1 MSDPEPGSI
10 IMQLL
15 VIVLLTLVNAFF
27 AGAEMAVVSVNKNK
41 IKKLAENGNKKAVLI
56 QNLSEDSTKFLSCIQ
71 VAITFAGFFSSAS
84 AATGISQLLGAWLKE
99 RGIPSAD
106 TLSMIVVTV
115 ILSYFTLVFG
125 ELVPKRIAL
134 QKAEKFSLFTVRPI
148 HFISKIMSP
157 FIALLSISTKAV
169 LMLFGMNKGN
179 NEETVS
185 EEEIIAMV
193 EEGSEQGIFNLRE
206 KERINSIFSFND
218 KKAKDVMK
226 PRVEVFAINIDDPL
240 DSYLDRL
247 LECRYSRVPV
257 YQGER
262 DNIIG
267 VLNMKDFMLEARKSS
282 FEKVDIRKIL
292 SEPYFVPITKNA
304 DELLWEL
311 QTSKKHIAI
320 LIDEYGGFSGIV
332 TVEDLVVEIIG
343 DVMNECNVQESRIKQ
358 VDEHSYLVDGSMEI
372 EDLNNKL
379 GVELQSINY
388 DTISGLLVEHMGHIP
403 SEKEKPTIKI
413 GNYVFKVQQVKEKRI
428 DKVLFIIQP
437 NYHEMELKME

>member
-1 MSDPEPGSI
+1 MDPEPGSI

-15 VIVLLTLVNAFF
+15 IIVLLTLVNAFF
-27 AGAEMAVVSVNKNK
+27 AGAEMAVVSVNKNR
-41 IKKLAENGNKKAVLI
+41 IKKLAENGNKKALLI

-84 AATGISQLLGAWLKE
+84 AATGFSQLLGNFLRE

-106 TLSMIVVTV
+106 TISMIVVTV

-125 ELVPKRIAL
+125 ELVPKRVAL
-134 QKAEKFSLFTVRPI
+134 QKAEQLSLLTVRPI

-157 FIALLSISTKAV
+157 FIALLSLSTKAV
-169 LMLFGMNKGN
+169 LTVIGMNKGD
-179 NEETVS
+179 NEEKVS
-185 EEEIIAMV
+185 EEEIRAMV

-206 KERINSIFSFND
+206 KERINSIFSFHD

-247 LECRYSRVPV
+247 LACKYSRVPV
-257 YQGER
+257 YQGEI

-282 FEKVDIRKIL
+282 FEKVDIRAIL
-292 SEPYFVPITKNA
+292 SKPYFVPITKNA

-343 DVMNECNVQESRIKQ
+343 DVMNECNVSESRIKKL
-358 VDEHSYLVDGSMEI
+358 DEHSYLVDGSMEI
-372 EDLNNKL
+372 EDLNSKL

-403 SEKEKPTIKI
+403 SEEERPVINI

-437 NYHEMELKME
+437 EYKFMDLTME

>member
-1 MSDPEPGSI
+1 MDPEPGSI

-15 VIVLLTLVNAFF
+15 IIVLLTLVNAFF
-27 AGAEMAVVSVNKNK
+27 AGAEMAVVSVNKNR
-41 IKKLAENGNKKAVLI
+41 IKKLAENGNKKALLI

-84 AATGISQLLGAWLKE
+84 AATGISQLLGNFLRE

-106 TLSMIVVTV
+106 TISMIVVTV

-125 ELVPKRIAL
+125 ELVPKRVAL
-134 QKAEKFSLFTVRPI
+134 QKAEQFSLLTVRPI
-148 HFISKIMSP
+148 HFISRIMSP
-157 FIALLSISTKAV
+157 FIALLSLSTKAV
-169 LMLFGMNKGN
+169 LTVIGMNKGDS
-179 NEETVS
+179 EEKVS

-206 KERINSIFSFND
+206 KERINSIFSFHD

-247 LECRYSRVPV
+247 LACKYSRVPV
-257 YQGER
+257 YQGEI

-282 FEKVDIRKIL
+282 FEKVDIHAIL
-292 SEPYFVPITKNA
+292 SKPYFVPITKNA

-343 DVMNECNVQESRIKQ
+343 DVMNECNVSESRIKKL
-358 VDEHSYLVDGSMEI
+358 DEHSYLVDGSMEI
-372 EDLNNKL
+372 EDLNSKL

-403 SEKEKPTIKI
+403 NEEERPEIKI

-437 NYHEMELKME
+437 EYKFMDLTME

>member
-1 MSDPEPGSI
+1 MDPEPGSI

-15 VIVLLTLVNAFF
+15 IIVLLTLVNAFF
-27 AGAEMAVVSVNKNK
+27 AGAEMAVVSVNKNR
-41 IKKLAENGNKKAVLI
+41 IKKLAENGNKKALLI

-84 AATGISQLLGAWLKE
+84 AATGISQLLGNFLRE

-106 TLSMIVVTV
+106 TISMIVVTV

-125 ELVPKRIAL
+125 ELVPKRVAL
-134 QKAEKFSLFTVRPI
+134 QKAEQFSLLTVRPI
-148 HFISKIMSP
+148 HFISRIMSP
-157 FIALLSISTKAV
+157 FIALLSLSTKAV
-169 LMLFGMNKGN
+169 LTVIGMNKGDS
-179 NEETVS
+179 EEKVS

-206 KERINSIFSFND
+206 KERINSIFSFHD

-247 LECRYSRVPV
+247 LACKYSRVPV
-257 YQGER
+257 YQGEI

-282 FEKVDIRKIL
+282 FEKVDIHAIL
-292 SEPYFVPITKNA
+292 SKPYFVPITKNA

-343 DVMNECNVQESRIKQ
+343 DVMNECNVSESRIKKL
-358 VDEHSYLVDGSMEI
+358 DEHSYLVDGSMEI
-372 EDLNNKL
+372 EDLNSKL

-403 SEKEKPTIKI
+403 NEEERPEIKI

-428 DKVLFIIQP
+428 DKVLFII
-437 NYHEMELKME
+437 

>member
-15 VIVLLTLVNAFF
+15 IIVLLTLVNAFF
-27 AGAEMAVVSVNKNK
+27 AGAEMAVVSVNKNR
-41 IKKLAENGNKKAVLI
+41 IKKLAENGNKKALLI

-84 AATGISQLLGAWLKE
+84 AATGISQLLGNFLRE

-106 TLSMIVVTV
+106 TISMIVVTV

-125 ELVPKRIAL
+125 ELVPKRVAL
-134 QKAEKFSLFTVRPI
+134 QKAEQFSLLTVRPI
-148 HFISKIMSP
+148 HFISRIMSP
-157 FIALLSISTKAV
+157 FIALLSLSTKAV
-169 LMLFGMNKGN
+169 LTVIGMNKGDS
-179 NEETVS
+179 EEKVS

-206 KERINSIFSFND
+206 KERINSIFSFHD

-226 PRVEVFAINIDDPL
+226 PRVEVFAIDIDDPL

-247 LECRYSRVPV
+247 LACKYSRVPV
-257 YQGER
+257 YQGEI

-282 FEKVDIRKIL
+282 FEKVDICAIL
-292 SEPYFVPITKNA
+292 SKPYFVPITKNA

-343 DVMNECNVQESRIKQ
+343 DVMNECNVSESRIKKL
-358 VDEHSYLVDGSMEI
+358 DEHSYIVDGSMEI
-372 EDLNNKL
+372 EDLNSKL

-403 SEKEKPTIKI
+403 NEEERPEIKI
-413 GNYVFKVQQVKEKRI
+413 GNYMFKVQQVKEKRI

-437 NYHEMELKME
+437 EYKFMDLTME

>member
-1 MSDPEPGSI
+1 MDPEPGSI

-15 VIVLLTLVNAFF
+15 IIVLLTLVNAFF
-27 AGAEMAVVSVNKNK
+27 AGAEMAVVSVNKNR
-41 IKKLAENGNKKAVLI
+41 IKKLAENGNKKALLI

-84 AATGISQLLGAWLKE
+84 AATGISQLLGNFLRE

-106 TLSMIVVTV
+106 TISMIVVTV

-125 ELVPKRIAL
+125 ELVPKRVAL
-134 QKAEKFSLFTVRPI
+134 QKAEQFSLLTVRPI
-148 HFISKIMSP
+148 HFISRIMSP
-157 FIALLSISTKAV
+157 FIALLSLSTKAV
-169 LMLFGMNKGN
+169 LTVIGMNKGDS
-179 NEETVS
+179 EEKVS

-206 KERINSIFSFND
+206 KERINSIFSFHD

-247 LECRYSRVPV
+247 LACKYSRVPV
-257 YQGER
+257 YQGEI

-282 FEKVDIRKIL
+282 FEKVDIHAIL
-292 SEPYFVPITKNA
+292 SKPYFVPITKNA

-343 DVMNECNVQESRIKQ
+343 DVMNECNVSESRIKKL
-358 VDEHSYLVDGSMEI
+358 DEHSYLVDGSMEI
-372 EDLNNKL
+372 EDLNSKL

-403 SEKEKPTIKI
+403 IEEERPEIKI

-437 NYHEMELKME
+437 EYKFMDLTME

>member
-1 MSDPEPGSI
+1 MDPEPGSI

-15 VIVLLTLVNAFF
+15 IIVLLTLVNAFF
-27 AGAEMAVVSVNKNK
+27 AGAEMAVVSVNKNR
-41 IKKLAENGNKKAVLI
+41 IKKLAENGNKKALLI

-84 AATGISQLLGAWLKE
+84 AATGISQLLGNFLRE

-106 TLSMIVVTV
+106 TISMIVVTV

-125 ELVPKRIAL
+125 ELVPKRVAL
-134 QKAEKFSLFTVRPI
+134 QKAEQFSLLTVRPI
-148 HFISKIMSP
+148 HFISRIMSP
-157 FIALLSISTKAV
+157 FIALLSLSTKAV
-169 LMLFGMNKGN
+169 LTVIGMNKGDS
-179 NEETVS
+179 EEKVS

-206 KERINSIFSFND
+206 KERINSIFSFHD

-247 LECRYSRVPV
+247 LACKYSRVPV
-257 YQGER
+257 YQGEI

-282 FEKVDIRKIL
+282 FEKVDIRAIL
-292 SEPYFVPITKNA
+292 SKPYFVPITKNA

-343 DVMNECNVQESRIKQ
+343 DVMNECNVSESRIKKL
-358 VDEHSYLVDGSMEI
+358 DEHSYLVDGSMEI
-372 EDLNNKL
+372 EDLNSKL

-403 SEKEKPTIKI
+403 NEEERPEIKI

-437 NYHEMELKME
+437 EYKFMDLTME

>member
-1 MSDPEPGSI
+1 MDPEPGSI

-15 VIVLLTLVNAFF
+15 IIVLLTLVNAFF
-27 AGAEMAVVSVNKNK
+27 AGAEMAVVSVNKNR
-41 IKKLAENGNKKAVLI
+41 IKKLAENGNKKALLI

-84 AATGISQLLGAWLKE
+84 AATGISQLLGNFLRE

-106 TLSMIVVTV
+106 TISMIVVTV

-125 ELVPKRIAL
+125 ELVPKRVAL
-134 QKAEKFSLFTVRPI
+134 QKAEQFSLLTVRPI
-148 HFISKIMSP
+148 HFISRIMSP
-157 FIALLSISTKAV
+157 FIALLSLSTKAV
-169 LMLFGMNKGN
+169 LTVIGMNKGDS
-179 NEETVS
+179 EEKVS

-206 KERINSIFSFND
+206 KERINSIFSFHD

-226 PRVEVFAINIDDPL
+226 PRVEVLAINIDDPL

-247 LECRYSRVPV
+247 LACKYSRVPV
-257 YQGER
+257 YQGEI

-282 FEKVDIRKIL
+282 FEKVDIRAIL
-292 SEPYFVPITKNA
+292 SKPYFVPITKNA

-343 DVMNECNVQESRIKQ
+343 DVMNECNVSESRIKKL
-358 VDEHSYLVDGSMEI
+358 DEHSYLVDGSMEI
-372 EDLNNKL
+372 EDLNSKL

-403 SEKEKPTIKI
+403 NEEERPEIKI

-437 NYHEMELKME
+437 EYKFMDLTME

>member
-1 MSDPEPGSI
+1 MDPEPGSI

-15 VIVLLTLVNAFF
+15 IIVLLTLVNAFF
-27 AGAEMAVVSVNKNK
+27 AGAEMAVVSVNKNR
-41 IKKLAENGNKKAVLI
+41 IKKLAENGNKKALLI

-84 AATGISQLLGAWLKE
+84 AATGISQLLGNFLRE

-106 TLSMIVVTV
+106 TISMIVVTV

-125 ELVPKRIAL
+125 ELVPKRVAL
-134 QKAEKFSLFTVRPI
+134 QKAEQFSLLTVRPI
-148 HFISKIMSP
+148 HFISRIMSP
-157 FIALLSISTKAV
+157 FIALLSLSTKAV
-169 LMLFGMNKGN
+169 LTVIGMNKGDS
-179 NEETVS
+179 EEKVS

-206 KERINSIFSFND
+206 KERINSIFSFHD

-247 LECRYSRVPV
+247 LACKYSRVPV
-257 YQGER
+257 YQGEI

-267 VLNMKDFMLEARKSS
+267 VLKMKDFMLEARKSS
-282 FEKVDIRKIL
+282 FEKVDIHAIL
-292 SEPYFVPITKNA
+292 SKPYFVPITKNA

-343 DVMNECNVQESRIKQ
+343 DVMNECNVSESRIKKL
-358 VDEHSYLVDGSMEI
+358 DEHSYLVDGSMEI
-372 EDLNNKL
+372 EDLNSKL

-403 SEKEKPTIKI
+403 NEEERPEIKI

-437 NYHEMELKME
+437 EYKFMDLTME

>member
-1 MSDPEPGSI
+1 
-10 IMQLL
+10 
-15 VIVLLTLVNAFF
+15 
-27 AGAEMAVVSVNKNK
+27 
-41 IKKLAENGNKKAVLI
+41 
-56 QNLSEDSTKFLSCIQ
+56 
-71 VAITFAGFFSSAS
+71 
-84 AATGISQLLGAWLKE
+84 
-99 RGIPSAD
+99 
-106 TLSMIVVTV
+106 
-115 ILSYFTLVFG
+115 
-125 ELVPKRIAL
+125 
-134 QKAEKFSLFTVRPI
+134 
-148 HFISKIMSP
+148 
-157 FIALLSISTKAV
+157 
-169 LMLFGMNKGN
+169 MNKGDS
-179 NEETVS
+179 EEKVS

-206 KERINSIFSFND
+206 KERINSIFSFHD

-247 LECRYSRVPV
+247 LACKYSRVPV
-257 YQGER
+257 YQGEI

-282 FEKVDIRKIL
+282 FEKVDIHAIL
-292 SEPYFVPITKNA
+292 SKPYFVPITKNA

-343 DVMNECNVQESRIKQ
+343 DVMNECNVSESRIKKL
-358 VDEHSYLVDGSMEI
+358 DEHSYLVDGSMEI
-372 EDLNNKL
+372 EDLNSKL

-403 SEKEKPTIKI
+403 NEEERPEIKI

-437 NYHEMELKME
+437 EYKFMDLTME